1 MKRNLSKTLA
11 IVMALALAL
20 SLAAVTA
27 FAVDYTAIPGTT
39 TTFNKNLVVDSTAQI
54 PNVEFEFEIAAG
66 DPVTASSTTLEI
78 LAGPTTATAPTI
90 ENAAFTSG
98 MDTTAGTPTD
108 DTDTTKK
115 FATDEVV
122 VDFTGVE
129 FTKPGVYRY
138 VITEK
143 ATTLKGVTNDADATR
158 YLDVF
163 VIADPDTDELTVQSY
178 ALRTD
183 ATDISLETGKYATD
197 PDVKSSGYTNEL
209 ATVDLEFS
217 KKITGNQGD
226 KNKQFKFTLAI
237 TDANPGLYTVEL
249 SRADVLK
256 DDSNV
261 AANEGVYTITVADD
275 GTCTAYFYLADG
287 DTVKVLDLPVGYGY
301 TLTEDKEDYQ
311 STEGVD
317 NDGTD
322 NDYTD
327 ATSGTAVDADKKTG
341 YTNTRNGVIPT
352 GVIITIAPFV
362 IGILVFG
369 AIILYMVSKRRR
381 AEY

>member
-1 MKRNLSKTLA
+1 MKRSISKALA

-20 SLAAVTA
+20 SVAAVSA
-27 FAVDYTAIPGTT
+27 FAVDYTAIPGTS

-66 DPVTASSTTLEI
+66 TAVPASSTNLEI
-78 LAGPTTATAPTI
+78 LAGPVTASAPTV
-90 ENAAFTSG
+90 ENAVFTSG
-98 MDTTAGTPTD
+98 MTTTNGTPTD
-108 DTDTTKK
+108 DTETSKK
-115 FATDEVV
+115 FATDEVI
-122 VDFTGVE
+122 VDFSGVE
-129 FTKPGVYRY
+129 FDKPGVYRY

-143 ATTLKGVTNDADATR
+143 ASTIKGVTNDANATR

-163 VIADPDTDELTVQSY
+163 VVADESNALSVQSY
-178 ALRTD
+178 ALRDT
-183 ATDISLETGKYATD
+183 ATNISLATGKYAENE
-197 PDVKSSGYTNEL
+197 DVKSSGYTNEL
-209 ATVDLEFS
+209 STVDLEFA

-237 TDANPGLYTVEL
+237 TDANPGLYTVEV

-261 AANEGVYTITVADD
+261 AANEGVYTITVAAD

-287 DTVKVLDLPVGYGY
+287 DTVKVLDLPEGYGY
-301 TLTEDKEDYQ
+301 TLTEVPEDYQ
-311 STEGVD
+311 SAAGVD

-327 ATSGTAVDADKKTG
+327 ATSGSAVDVDVKTG
-341 YTNTRNGVIPT
+341 YTNDRNGIIPT
-352 GVIITIAPFV
+352 GVIVTVAPFA
-362 IGILVFG
+362 IGLLVFG
-369 AIILYMVSKRRR
+369 AIILYVVSKRRR